1 MTASGTARP
10 GEAGASEASLSEGP
24 EGTAAERRPRAPDI
38 AARELKFR
46 DPARGAALAGA
57 LAKTVAAIGRSP
69 VSVMHVCG
77 SHEQAIAR
85 FGLRSV
91 LPRDLHVIMGPG
103 CPVCITDQPEVDEAV
118 ALARQGVRIATYG
131 DMVRVPGTAASL
143 ADAQAEGARVE
154 VVYSIDQAIALAAA
168 SPDPLVFFA
177 TGFETTAVATAAAI
191 LAGLPQNFFVLSA
204 HKYIPPV
211 MEIVAEM
218 PESRIEGFLAAGHAA
233 TITGWGVFEPFVAR
247 HQVPVVIAGFE
258 PLDIL
263 AALVRLAELIHG
275 GARVVE
281 NMFPRCVTREGNL
294 VAQRQLWRVFTP
306 IGGRWRGIAHVPNGN
321 LRLLDR
327 WAHLDARRR
336 FAIDLGTLWDEAPSL
351 LAQQCVC
358 GDIMSGLK
366 TPAGCALFGAECVP
380 DNPIG
385 ACMVSSEGTCR
396 IWHEYGAQ
404 AVAR

>member
-1 MTASGTARP
+1 VSRD
-10 GEAGASEASLSEGP
+10 
-24 EGTAAERRPRAPDI
+24 AAI
-38 AARELKFR
+38 GELKFR
-46 DPARGAALAGA
+46 DPQRGAALAAA
-57 LAKTVAAIGRSP
+57 LAKTVAGIGRAP

-85 FGLRSV
+85 FGLRPAF
-91 LPRDLHVIMGPG
+91 PRDLHVIMGPG

-118 ALARQGVRIATYG
+118 ALARQGIRIATYG

-143 ADAQAEGARVE
+143 ADARSEGARVE

-168 SPDPLVFFA
+168 GPDPLVFFA

-191 LAGLPQNFFVLSA
+191 LAGLPDNFFILSA

-218 PESRIEGFLAAGHAA
+218 PESRIEGFIAAGHAA
-233 TITGWGVFEPFVAR
+233 TITGWGVFEAFVAR
-247 HQVPVVIAGFE
+247 HRVPVVVAGFE

-263 AALVRLAELIHG
+263 AALVRLAEMIRD
-275 GARVVE
+275 RVCAVD
-281 NMFPRCVTREGNL
+281 NMFPRCVSRDGNL
-294 VAQRQLWRVFTP
+294 VAQRQLWEVFRP

-327 WAHLDARRR
+327 WSHLDARRR
-336 FAIDLGTLWDEAPSL
+336 FAIDLNMLWDAAPSL
-351 LAQQCVC
+351 LSQQCVC

-366 TPAGCALFGAECVP
+366 TPGDCPLFGADCVP
-380 DNPIG
+380 DNPVG

-396 IWHEYGAQ
+396 IWHEYG
-404 AVAR
+404 VASRVGVGRES